1 MIKILENF
9 EDYLRPGSNPH
20 ECKIKLDNGSY
31 KMLKMKRVI
40 LGGNK
45 IAELGAQQFLFF
57 RDNVLRIMLQAKN
70 VKPLV
75 LKRSW
80 SKE

>member
-9 EDYLRPGSNPH
+9 KDYLRPGSNPH

-45 IAELGAQQFLFF
+45 IAELGAQQFVF
-57 RDNVLRIMLQAKN
+57 LQ
-70 VKPLV
+70 LIYYCV
-75 LKRSW
+75 LKSRW
-80 SKE
+80 ELCVI